1 MLSFKFDFIK
11 KEKRYSYSFS
21 TDISKEDAEKLC
33 NEILIFFGCFGYTIE
48 EEKLF
53 NYLKDKN
60 LKIEK
65 FQKLVEDFQTTF
77 NTING
82 NIHPILEIDNFSF
95 EESKIFVKEIEK
107 ITENTDYY
115 YLNLSLG
122 EEITSHGDDSYVGQT
137 ILLKRVFED
146 AFFKKHTYKLV
157 SQKFYFD
164 YEENCHWYD
173 FNIRKLIK
181 LFDPV
186 QVSTDTDVFHSEEGR
201 HSYILPIHIPK
212 RDYEDNF
219 LAEIDILRNIDK
231 IQKRE
236 DVQEMVNAR
245 TK

>member
-33 NEILIFFGCFGYTIE
+33 DEILIFFGCFSYTE

-65 FQKLVEDFQTTF
+65 FQRLVEDFQTTF

-82 NIHPILEIDNFSF
+82 NIHPILEIEGFSF
-95 EESKIFVKEIEK
+95 EESKTFIKEIEK
-107 ITENTDYY
+107 ITESTDFYY
-115 YLNLSLG
+115 AIISLG
-122 EEITSHGDDSYVGQT
+122 EEITTHGDDSYTGQT

-146 AFFKKHTYKLV
+146 AFFKKHSYKLV

-164 YEENCHWYD
+164 YEENCHWYN

-186 QVSTDTDVFHSEEGR
+186 QTSTDTDVFHSEEGR

-212 RDYEDNF
+212 RGYEDNF

-231 IQKRE
+231 IEKRE
-236 DVQEMVNAR
+236 EVQEIVKAR
-245 TK
+245 SK

>member
-65 FQKLVEDFQTTF
+65 FQKSVEDFQTTF
-77 NTING
+77 NSING
-82 NIHPILEIDNFSF
+82 NIPPILEIDNFSF

-122 EEITSHGDDSYVGQT
+122 EEITSHGDDSYTGQT
-137 ILLKRVFED
+137 ILLKRVF
-146 AFFKKHTYKLV
+146 
-157 SQKFYFD
+157 

-212 RDYEDNF
+212 KGYEDNF